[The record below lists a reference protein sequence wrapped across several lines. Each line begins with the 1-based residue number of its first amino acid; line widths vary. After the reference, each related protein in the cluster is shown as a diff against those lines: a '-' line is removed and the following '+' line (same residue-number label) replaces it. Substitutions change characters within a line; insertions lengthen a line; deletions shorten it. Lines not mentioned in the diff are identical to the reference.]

1 MASNDFKGTVR
12 KCYWFSCSDAMSKRW
27 SHYLHLRQN
36 SLIWWLQ
43 TPLYP
48 VILIVLRWWYH
59 QPVTFTVSPNL
70 PAWPPPTPPLMKPVM
85 VNFMCQS
92 EGWRTRRASDVIHC
106 QSESPRTRSSD
117 VWGQEEMDIP
127 AQGQREFSLPTF
139 GLFGSSMNWMM
150 PAHIGEGG
158 YSLLNLLIQ
167 ISSGISS

>member
-59 QPVTFTVSPNL
+59 QPVTFTVSPDL

-92 EGWRTRRASDVIHC
+92 EGQMDPQRADKTQFLGMSMRISQKIFESVDWVKNIHPHQC
-106 QSESPRTRSSD
+106 EQASFNSLR
-117 VWGQEEMDIP
+117 
-127 AQGQREFSLPTF
+127 AQ
-139 GLFGSSMNWMM
+139 
-150 PAHIGEGG
+150 I
-158 YSLLNLLIQ
+158 IQ
-167 ISSGISS
+167 K